1 MFLYYIGMITL
12 YYWMEASLPLAKRA
26 GTKCLSLDGSFV
38 FTHKVS
44 KHKIP
49 VIGMETLFPLTKRAF
64 PVKER
69 MIGINYD

>member
-12 YYWMEASLPLAKRA
+12 YYWMEA
-26 GTKCLSLDGSFV
+26 
-38 FTHKVS
+38 
-44 KHKIP
+44 
-49 VIGMETLFPLTKRAF
+49 LFPLTKRAF

>member
-26 GTKCLSLDGSFV
+26 GTKCLSLDGSSAS
-38 FTHKVS
+38 THKVS
-44 KHKIP
+44 P